1 MATSAR
7 SSTARGSQRF
17 DRSLLL
23 VRWLTD
29 ELGGRYNDLLER
41 VKDAPDTGAPG
52 ASARLAA
59 VSSRSGLRV
68 ASDALT
74 RMERAFMA
82 DWAGIAGAREAASGE
97 RFVLTHFQ
105 WLAALFVEL
114 YLTRLGAPGG
124 RAALVDAINDLR
136 EQAFAYLPPVQ
147 APDLN
152 RLALWMATGSGKTL
166 MLHLNTLQ
174 FLRHADNILGQ
185 APQRVLLL
193 TPNETLSAQ
202 HRAELVLS
210 GLDDISL
217 GRSLEITE
225 LTKLYLPERRD
236 GVRTRV
242 KEGVSVCTDQ
252 YPGPNLLLV
261 DEGHKGGKS
270 NSGDESA
277 FRERRQAL
285 TGTHE
290 LFPVEGVPGFE
301 FEYSA
306 TFAQIA
312 DGDPGFF
319 NDYARCTV
327 FDYGYRRFHD
337 DGFGKSPR
345 SLVTRDQHAQSLVL
359 AAALVAFWR
368 QVRYFAEDATRAR
381 RYRLSPPL
389 AVFVGQSVT
398 GKSQDV
404 VQVLVFLARFVSEA
418 AFAQGLLRQVLDAAN
433 PIQQA
438 LFSAQLDLA
447 GERALGH
454 KALHARMCDDLFG
467 GKGAL
472 AVRPLSKDE
481 LGIRLPGSENDR
493 WFGTAHVGDAS
504 KLAQALLTAG
514 VTVEDADAV
523 TGSLFARLDDLPDVK
538 FLLGSRKFIEGWSS
552 FRVSTLGLLQIGRNA
567 GTQVIQLFGR
577 GVRLAGVGGQLKRAS
592 HVPQLGPHPAGIGL
606 GETLYV
612 FGVKAEYVQTWL
624 DTLSREGMPSQSA
637 IVPIQVRA
645 DVQALGL
652 QVPRHDAAQDD
663 AFGLEAVRFVA
674 NEHPQAPIDLSSH
687 LSLQDGVG
695 AVRALH
701 DRAQRHPAAM
711 LLGGRLHAETLFQH
725 AQRFLRQHGMQQ
737 LWVSPGEAGR
747 WLAGVQVLIPSAR
760 LPVGAQDQQRIRHE
774 VLAQWEGALART
786 LRRARLAFLTRQPLL
801 EAITHEHANFPMQT
815 SPEGKPV
822 RGYRVE
828 AMLAQDVV
836 KTAVE
841 ALRKSLAGARVDSQG
856 WDRIVATLRDEA
868 GEIDL
873 KDTLAQVQQALG
885 DGTDGDSLGPPLP
898 RLHIPQHLYGP
909 LLLAATAKVSQSGD
923 QLSLL
928 DDQPVAL
935 RISPPPLQDS
945 EARLVWDVR
954 RVWERLH
961 KQAHWKGIDVVLLQ
975 RAEKMGFQVMTGMEF
990 EWFNFLET
998 PETWAAKKGVAP
1010 QPLTPGMFGYSLLRM
1025 NQHRD
1030 FFNALMDQMLAFKV
1044 PIEGLHTEN
1053 GPGVYEAAIRF
1064 SEALEQADRAILFKT
1079 GAKEIGARFGIM
1091 PSFMAKPHQTM
1102 PGCSGHIHQSLC
1114 DGIALEGTRIAA
1126 PALLA
1131 AVQEPS
1137 NLLARSDM
1145 MMASMM
1151 GAIAFQKDLGA
1162 VHACAHALGAVC
1174 DLHHG
1179 LANALMIDTVLAWN
1193 HEAVPAKF
1201 DELAHVCG
1209 VVGGGKAFVP
1219 WLRERKARVG
1229 ITGKLAQH
1237 GVKPMHLARLVQ
1249 IATADICHQTN
1260 PRPCTAADFEALF
1273 AAAM

>member
-1 MATSAR
+1 MATVARASA
-7 SSTARGSQRF
+7 ARGGQRF

-23 VRWLTD
+23 VRWLAD
-29 ELGGRYNDLLER
+29 ELGGRYNELLER

-59 VSSRSGLRV
+59 VMSRNGLRV
-68 ASDALT
+68 ATDGLA

-82 DWAGIAGAREAASGE
+82 DWAGIASVREAASGE
-97 RFVLTHFQ
+97 RFALTHFQ

-124 RAALVDAINDLR
+124 RAALAGAINSLR

-202 HRAELVLS
+202 HRAELALS

-217 GRSLEITE
+217 GRTLEITE
-225 LTKLYLPERRD
+225 LTKLYLPEGRD

-242 KEGVSVCTDQ
+242 KEGVSVCTDN

-290 LFPVEGVPGFE
+290 KFPVEGVPGFE

-345 SLVTRDQHAQSLVL
+345 SLVTRDQHAQDLVL

-368 QVRYFAEDATRAR
+368 QVRYFADDALRAH

-389 AVFVGQSVT
+389 AVLVGQSVT

-404 VQVLVFLARFVSEA
+404 VQVLVFLARFVSDA
-418 AFAQGLLRQVLDAAN
+418 AFARGLLRQVLDASN

-438 LFSAQLDLA
+438 LFAAQLDLA
-447 GERALGH
+447 DERALGH
-454 KALHARMCDDLFG
+454 KALHERMCIDLFG
-467 GKGAL
+467 GNGKL
-472 AVRPLSKDE
+472 AVRPLSRDE
-481 LGIRLPGSENDR
+481 LGIRLPGAERDR
-493 WFGTAHVGDAS
+493 WFGTAYVGDAP
-504 KLAQALLTAG
+504 KLAQALHMAG

-592 HVPQLGPHPAGIGL
+592 HVPQLGPHPAGIEL

-624 DTLSREGMPSQSA
+624 DTLSREGMPSQSE
-637 IVPIQVRA
+637 IVPIQLRE
-645 DVQALGL
+645 DVHALYL
-652 QVPRHDAAQDD
+652 QVPRHDPAQED
-663 AFGLEAVRFVA
+663 AFGREVVAFVA
-674 NEHPQAPIDLSSH
+674 SQHPPAVIDLSSR

-695 AVRALH
+695 AVQTLN
-701 DRAQRHPAAM
+701 DPVQTHPATILCA
-711 LLGGRLHAETLFQH
+711 GRLHAEALFQH
-725 AQRFLRQHGMQQ
+725 AQRFVRQQGMQQ
-737 LWVSPGEAGR
+737 LWVTPGHAAS
-747 WLAGVQVLIPSAR
+747 WLAGLQVSIPKAR
-760 LPVGAQDQQRIRHE
+760 LPAQDVDQQRIRHE
-774 VLAQWEGALART
+774 VLAQWEAALARAM
-786 LRRARLAFLTRQPLL
+786 RRARLSFLTRRPLL
-801 EAITHEHANFPMQT
+801 EAITAEHANFPLQT
-815 SPEGKPV
+815 TAEGHAV

-828 AMLAQDVV
+828 ALLAQDVV
-836 KTAVE
+836 KAAVA
-841 ALRKSLAGARVDSQG
+841 ALRQNLAGARVDAKG

-873 KDTLAQVQQALG
+873 KDTLTHVLRALG
-885 DGTDGDSLGPPLP
+885 DGTDGDSPGLPLP
-898 RLHIPQHLYGP
+898 RLHIPQHLYSP
-909 LLLAATAKVSQSGD
+909 LLLAAPAKVSQAGD

-954 RVWERLH
+954 RVWARLH
-961 KQAHWKGIDVVLLQ
+961 TQVQWKGIDVVLL
-975 RAEKMGFQVMTGMEF
+975 RNLA
-990 EWFNFLET
+990 
-998 PETWAAKKGVAP
+998 GV
-1010 QPLTPGMFGYSLLRM
+1010 
-1025 NQHRD
+1025 
-1030 FFNALMDQMLAFKV
+1030 
-1044 PIEGLHTEN
+1044 
-1053 GPGVYEAAIRF
+1053 GV
-1064 SEALEQADRAILFKT
+1064 
-1079 GAKEIGARFGIM
+1079 G
-1091 PSFMAKPHQTM
+1091 
-1102 PGCSGHIHQSLC
+1102 
-1114 DGIALEGTRIAA
+1114 
-1126 PALLA
+1126 
-1131 AVQEPS
+1131 
-1137 NLLARSDM
+1137 
-1145 MMASMM
+1145 
-1151 GAIAFQKDLGA
+1151 
-1162 VHACAHALGAVC
+1162 
-1174 DLHHG
+1174 
-1179 LANALMIDTVLAWN
+1179 
-1193 HEAVPAKF
+1193 
-1201 DELAHVCG
+1201 
-1209 VVGGGKAFVP
+1209 
-1219 WLRERKARVG
+1219 
-1229 ITGKLAQH
+1229 
-1237 GVKPMHLARLVQ
+1237 
-1249 IATADICHQTN
+1249 
-1260 PRPCTAADFEALF
+1260 LF
-1273 AAAM
+1273 AADGFYPDFLMWLARGKHQVLAFVEPKGLRHQWPKDKFDLLETVVPSWGFSVPVRGFVLSANTQAEIDKIQPGFTWDHAPSVLLHQDPNGDYVERLLDRLSALLPAAG

>member
-1 MATSAR
+1 MATAAR
-7 SSTARGSQRF
+7 ASTARSTGQRF

-23 VRWLTD
+23 VRWLAD
-29 ELGGRYNDLLER
+29 ELGGRYNELLER

-59 VSSRSGLRV
+59 VLSRNGLRV
-68 ASDALT
+68 APDDLA
-74 RMERAFMA
+74 RMERAFMT
-82 DWAGIAGAREAASGE
+82 DWAGIAKAREAATGE
-97 RFVLTHFQ
+97 RFALTHFQ

-114 YLTRLGAPGG
+114 YLARLAAPGG
-124 RAALVDAINDLR
+124 RVALVDAINSLR
-136 EQAFAYLPPVQ
+136 DQVFAYLPPVQ
-147 APDLN
+147 AADLN

-193 TPNETLSAQ
+193 TPSETLSTQ
-202 HRAELVLS
+202 HRAELALS

-217 GRSLEITE
+217 GRTLEITE
-225 LTKLYLPERRD
+225 LTKLYLPEGRD

-290 LFPVEGVPGFE
+290 KFPVEGVAGFE

-337 DGFGKSPR
+337 DGFGKTPR
-345 SLVTRDQHAQSLVL
+345 SLVTPDQHAQDLVL
-359 AAALVAFWR
+359 TAALVAFWR
-368 QVRYFAEDATRAR
+368 QVRYFGDDTPRAQ
-381 RYRLSPPL
+381 RYRFSPPL

-404 VQVLVFLARFVSEA
+404 VQVLVFLARFASESG
-418 AFAQGLLRQVLDAAN
+418 FAQALLRQVLDATN

-438 LFSAQLDLA
+438 LFAAQLDLA
-447 GERALGH
+447 SERTLGD
-454 KALHARMCDDLFG
+454 KALHARMCIDLFG
-467 GKGAL
+467 GQGTL

-481 LGIRLPGSENDR
+481 LGIRLPGAEDDR
-493 WFGTAHVGDAS
+493 WFGTAYVGDAP
-504 KLAQALLTAG
+504 KLAQALHLAG
-514 VTVEDADAV
+514 VAVEDTDAV

-592 HVPQLGPHPAGIGL
+592 HVPQLGPHPAGIAL

-624 DTLSREGMPSQSA
+624 DTLSREGMPSQSE

-652 QVPRHDAAQDD
+652 QVPRHDPAQDD
-663 AFGLEAVRFVA
+663 AFGQEVVRFVA
-674 NEHPQAPIDLSSH
+674 SEHLTTPIDLSSH

-695 AVRALH
+695 EVQTLH
-701 DRAQRHPAAM
+701 DPVQTHPATALM
-711 LLGGRLHAETLFQH
+711 GGRLHPEALFQH
-725 AQRFLRQHGMQQ
+725 AQRFMRQLDMRQ
-737 LWVSPGEAGR
+737 LWVTPGEARR
-747 WLAGVQVLIPSAR
+747 WLGGVQVQVPAAR
-760 LPVGAQDQQRIRHE
+760 LPVGAQDQLRIRHE
-774 VLAQWEGALART
+774 VLAHWEAALARAM
-786 LRRARLAFLTRQPLL
+786 RRARLSFLTRQPLL
-801 EAITHEHANFPMQT
+801 EAITQDHANFPMQA
-815 SPEGKPV
+815 SPDGKPV

-841 ALRKSLAGARVDSQG
+841 ALRKSLSGARVDPKG
-856 WDRIVATLRDEA
+856 WDKIVGTLREEA

-873 KDTLAQVQQALG
+873 KDTLAHVQKALG

-898 RLHIPQHLYGP
+898 RLHISQHLYSP
-909 LLLAATAKVSQSGD
+909 LLLAAPAKVSQAGD

-935 RISPPPLQDS
+935 RVSPPPLQDS

-961 KQAHWKGIDVVLLQ
+961 KLAPWKGVDVVLL
-975 RAEKMGFQVMTGMEF
+975 RNLAGVGVGLFAAEGFYPDFLMWLARGAHQVLAFVEPKGLRHQWPGDKF
-990 EWFNFLET
+990 ALLEEVV
-998 PETWAAKKGVAP
+998 PTWAFTVPVRGFVLSANTQAEIDKIQPGFTWDHAP
-1010 QPLTPGMFGYSLLRM
+1010 SVLLH
-1025 NQHRD
+1025 QD
-1030 FFNALMDQMLAFKV
+1030 
-1044 PIEGLHTEN
+1044 PN
-1053 GPGVYEAAIRF
+1053 GDYV
-1064 SEALEQADRAILFKT
+1064 EQ
-1079 GAKEIGARFGIM
+1079 
-1091 PSFMAKPHQTM
+1091 
-1102 PGCSGHIHQSLC
+1102 
-1114 DGIALEGTRIAA
+1114 
-1126 PALLA
+1126 
-1131 AVQEPS
+1131 
-1137 NLLARSDM
+1137 LLARL
-1145 MMASMM
+1145 A
-1151 GAIAFQKDLGA
+1151 
-1162 VHACAHALGAVC
+1162 AL
-1174 DLHHG
+1174 LP
-1179 LANALMIDTVLAWN
+1179 
-1193 HEAVPAKF
+1193 PA
-1201 DELAHVCG
+1201 A
-1209 VVGGGKAFVP
+1209 
-1219 WLRERKARVG
+1219 
-1229 ITGKLAQH
+1229 
-1237 GVKPMHLARLVQ
+1237 
-1249 IATADICHQTN
+1249 
-1260 PRPCTAADFEALF
+1260 
-1273 AAAM
+1273 

>member
-1 MATSAR
+1 MASAAR
-7 SSTARGSQRF
+7 SSAARSGQRF

-23 VRWLTD
+23 VRWLSD
-29 ELGGRYNDLLER
+29 QFGGRYNELLER

-59 VSSRSGLRV
+59 VSSRNGLRV
-68 ASDALT
+68 PPDVLA
-74 RMERAFMA
+74 RMERDFMA
-82 DWAGIAGAREAASGE
+82 DWAGIASAREVASGE

-124 RAALVDAINDLR
+124 RVALADAINSLR
-136 EQAFAYLPPVQ
+136 EQAFAFLPPVQ
-147 APDLN
+147 AADLN

-166 MLHLNTLQ
+166 MMHLNTLQ

-185 APQRVLLL
+185 LPQRVLLL

-202 HRAELVLS
+202 HRSELALS

-217 GRSLEITE
+217 GRTLEITE
-225 LTKLYLPERRD
+225 LTKLYLPENRD

-242 KEGVSVCTDQ
+242 KEGVSICTDN

-270 NSGDESA
+270 HSGDESA

-290 LFPVEGVPGFE
+290 KFPVEGVPGFE

-345 SLVTRDQHAQSLVL
+345 SLVTRDQHAQGLVL

-368 QVRYFAEDATRAR
+368 QVRYVADDAPRAR
-381 RYRLSPPL
+381 RYRMSPPL

-404 VQVLVFLARFVSEA
+404 VQVLVFLARFVSDA
-418 AFAQGLLRQVLDAAN
+418 TFAQGLLRQVLDANN

-447 GERALGH
+447 SERALGS
-454 KALHARMCDDLFG
+454 KTLHARMCADLFG
-467 GKGAL
+467 GKGKL

-481 LGIRLPGSENDR
+481 LGIRLPGSEDDR
-493 WFGTAHVGDAS
+493 WFGTAYVGDAP
-504 KLAQALLTAG
+504 KLAQALHAAG

-523 TGSLFARLDDLPDVK
+523 TGSLFARLDDLPEVK

-592 HVPQLGPHPAGIGL
+592 HMPRFGPHPAGIAL

-637 IVPIQVRA
+637 IVPIQVHA
-645 DVQALGL
+645 DVQSLGL
-652 QVPRHDAAQDD
+652 QVPRHDPVQDE
-663 AFGLEAVRFVA
+663 AFGFEVVRFVA
-674 NEHPQAPIDLSSH
+674 SEHPLVPIDLSSH

-695 AVRALH
+695 AVQALH
-701 DRAQRHPAAM
+701 DPVQRHPATA
-711 LLGGRLHAETLFQH
+711 LLGRHLHAESLFQH
-725 AQRFLRQHGMQQ
+725 AQRFMRQQGMQQ
-737 LWVSPGEAGR
+737 LWVTPGEAGR

-760 LPVGAQDQQRIRHE
+760 LPVGAQEQQRIGHE
-774 VLAQWEGALART
+774 VLAQWEAALARA

-801 EAITHEHANFPMQT
+801 EAITHAHANFPMQT
-815 SPEGKPV
+815 RPDGAPV
-822 RGYRVE
+822 PGYRVE

-841 ALRKSLAGARVDSQG
+841 ALRRNLSGARVDPKG

-873 KDTLAQVQQALG
+873 NDTLAQVQEALG

-898 RLHIPQHLYGP
+898 RLHIPQHLYSP
-909 LLLAATAKVSQSGD
+909 LLLAAPAKVSKSGE

-961 KQAHWKGIDVVLLQ
+961 QQPPWQGIDVVLL
-975 RAEKMGFQVMTGMEF
+975 RNLA
-990 EWFNFLET
+990 
-998 PETWAAKKGVAP
+998 GV
-1010 QPLTPGMFGYSLLRM
+1010 
-1025 NQHRD
+1025 
-1030 FFNALMDQMLAFKV
+1030 
-1044 PIEGLHTEN
+1044 
-1053 GPGVYEAAIRF
+1053 GV
-1064 SEALEQADRAILFKT
+1064 
-1079 GAKEIGARFGIM
+1079 G
-1091 PSFMAKPHQTM
+1091 
-1102 PGCSGHIHQSLC
+1102 
-1114 DGIALEGTRIAA
+1114 
-1126 PALLA
+1126 
-1131 AVQEPS
+1131 
-1137 NLLARSDM
+1137 
-1145 MMASMM
+1145 
-1151 GAIAFQKDLGA
+1151 
-1162 VHACAHALGAVC
+1162 
-1174 DLHHG
+1174 
-1179 LANALMIDTVLAWN
+1179 
-1193 HEAVPAKF
+1193 
-1201 DELAHVCG
+1201 
-1209 VVGGGKAFVP
+1209 
-1219 WLRERKARVG
+1219 
-1229 ITGKLAQH
+1229 
-1237 GVKPMHLARLVQ
+1237 
-1249 IATADICHQTN
+1249 
-1260 PRPCTAADFEALF
+1260 LF
-1273 AAAM
+1273 AADGFFPDFLMWLARGKHQVLAFVEPKGLRHQWPQDKFHLLETVVPIWRFSVPVRGFVLSANSQAEIDRIQPGFRWDNAPSVLLQQDAQGDYVESLLTRLAKLLPAAA